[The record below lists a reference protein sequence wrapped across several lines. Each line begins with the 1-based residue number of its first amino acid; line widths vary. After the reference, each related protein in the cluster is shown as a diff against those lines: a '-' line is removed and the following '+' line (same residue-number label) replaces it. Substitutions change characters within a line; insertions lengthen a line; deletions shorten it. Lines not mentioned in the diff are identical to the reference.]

1 VPLASDEKQL
11 VRRARRGDEEA
22 FRMLMERYRRKVFS
36 IAYGMVHDPQAALDI
51 SQEVFIKVHR
61 YLGSFQGTSSFYT
74 WLYRIAVN
82 LSIDHLRKQNRR
94 DTVDYDDMLGRREP
108 DDSEALVAP
117 TFLDGN
123 PHAALKRKELGLQ
136 IERALATLSEK
147 HRAVLLLREVEGLS
161 YEEISRTLKIHRG
174 TVMSRLHHAR
184 KNLQRALTE
193 YLVER
198 GEHSIMLQRAG
209 GKDDE
214 DEPRPDVNPGS
225 ISHG

>member
-1 VPLASDEKQL
+1 MASDEKQL

-22 FRMLMERYRRKVFS
+22 FRMLMERYKRKVFS

-74 WLYRIAVN
+74 WIYRIAVN
-82 LSIDHLRKQNRR
+82 LSIDHLRKANRR

-123 PHAALKRKELGLQ
+123 PHAAFKRKELGRQ

-147 HRAVLLLREVEGLS
+147 HRAVLLLREVDGLS

-193 YLVER
+193 YLVES
-198 GEHSIMLQRAG
+198 GEHATLLQHAG
-209 GKDDE
+209 VKGDCEESKKE
-214 DEPRPDVNPGS
+214 TSPGS
-225 ISHG
+225 VSHG